1 MRYPDSITDRGM
13 AGYISLAGPPPLSSS
28 GVIPEYSLLMND
40 VDALMKEVFELSS
53 TNAAFYFKR
62 LSSAARTA
70 LFANNP
76 AFQE

>member
-1 MRYPDSITDRGM
+1 
-13 AGYISLAGPPPLSSS
+13 
-28 GVIPEYSLLMND
+28 MND